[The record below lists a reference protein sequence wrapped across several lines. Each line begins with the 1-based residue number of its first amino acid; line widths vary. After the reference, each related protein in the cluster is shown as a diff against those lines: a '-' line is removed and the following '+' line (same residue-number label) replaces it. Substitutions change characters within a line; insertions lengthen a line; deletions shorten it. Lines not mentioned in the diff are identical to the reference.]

1 MLFVHETYD
10 MEGKVWHI
18 ISWSNLYI
26 NIDFSIS
33 RYKRIF
39 SVGTNG
45 ISTYNPSNLEITN
58 RWAYSDFI
66 SVTPLKGSQNEFQ
79 ITMKKEKKIDKM
91 TFSTEHR
98 THLLTEALKFR
109 NCFLEKPKEVLV
121 MLTLK
126 FQYLF
131 YLRIFLE
138 VSCL

>member
-1 MLFVHETYD
+1 MLFVHETYY

-18 ISWSNLYI
+18 NCNNIYFNI
-26 NIDFSIS
+26 NSCIS

-109 NCFLEKPKEVLV
+109 NCFLEKPKEILV
-121 MLTLK
+121 MLILK
-126 FQYLF
+126 LKYVFH
-131 YLRIFLE
+131 
-138 VSCL
+138 

>member
-1 MLFVHETYD
+1 MMPIKDNQDVACFLCMKHTTWK
-10 MEGKVWHI
+10 GKYGRGTGMN
-18 ISWSNLYI
+18 STFYQC
-26 NIDFSIS
+26 FYIS

-66 SVTPLKGSQNEFQ
+66 SVTPLRGSQNEFQ

-98 THLLTEALKFR
+98 IHLLTEALKFR
-109 NCFLEKPKEVLV
+109 NSFLEKPKEILV
-121 MLTLK
+121 INIYK
-126 FQYLF
+126 FAN
-131 YLRIFLE
+131 
-138 VSCL
+138 V

>member
-1 MLFVHETYD
+1 MMPIKDNQDVACFLCMKHTTWK
-10 MEGKVWHI
+10 GKYGKCIAI
-18 ISWSNLYI
+18 IASVKKW
-26 NIDFSIS
+26 FSIS

-66 SVTPLKGSQNEFQ
+66 SVTPLKGSPNEFQ

-98 THLLTEALKFR
+98 TNLLTEALKFR
-109 NCFLEKPKEVLV
+109 NSFSEKPKEVLV
-121 MLTLK
+121 RLML
-126 FQYLF
+126 
-131 YLRIFLE
+131 
-138 VSCL
+138 

>member
-1 MLFVHETYD
+1 MA
-10 MEGKVWHI
+10 
-18 ISWSNLYI
+18 YI
-26 NIDFSIS
+26 HCNNVYLNIDFYVF

-58 RWAYSDFI
+58 RWGYSDFI

-121 MLTLK
+121 MLIL
-126 FQYLF
+126 
-131 YLRIFLE
+131 
-138 VSCL
+138 